1 MVCVLVRW
9 RARVVCVGERKAA
22 ERVIY
27 KGMKSGRERIRVGE
41 DEDDETP
48 PERDRSR
55 AGPTSLAEH
64 TRCRLATSDP
74 ARLAPHHLTPPNVPR
89 TVGTTWLP
97 SMRCCIKRT
106 RLVRRVDASALN
118 LALPFG
124 EEAVDALQPV
134 LQFPET
140 RTRELEEG
148 RRNTGDRELYRVS
161 AGRLTRHHHCE
172 VCGGDLQRTA

>member
-1 MVCVLVRW
+1 
-9 RARVVCVGERKAA
+9 
-22 ERVIY
+22 
-27 KGMKSGRERIRVGE
+27 MKMRMTKHRQRETVRERDQHHLPNIRVA
-41 DEDDETP
+41 DLRHRTP
-48 PERDRSR
+48 RVLPHT
-55 AGPTSLAEH
+55 TSPH
-64 TRCRLATSDP
+64 QPFP
-74 ARLAPHHLTPPNVPR
+74 ALLAPLGCLAR
-89 TVGTTWLP
+89 
-97 SMRCCIKRT
+97 MRCCIKRT

-148 RRNTGDRELYRVS
+148 RHNTGDRELYRVS

>member
-1 MVCVLVRW
+1 
-9 RARVVCVGERKAA
+9 
-22 ERVIY
+22 
-27 KGMKSGRERIRVGE
+27 MKMRMTKHRQRETVRERDQHHLPNIRVA
-41 DEDDETP
+41 DLRHRTP
-48 PERDRSR
+48 RVLPHT
-55 AGPTSLAEH
+55 TSPH
-64 TRCRLATSDP
+64 QPFP
-74 ARLAPHHLTPPNVPR
+74 ALLAPLGCLAR
-89 TVGTTWLP
+89 
-97 SMRCCIKRT
+97 MRCCIKRT

-148 RRNTGDRELYRVS
+148 RHNTGDRELYRVS

-172 VCGGDLQRTA
+172 ACGGDLQRTA